1 MRAIDKF
8 IIHVTHNLFPLN
20 EYSEKEINF
29 LMAQFKEEADDLDIN
44 ISDTQLRAYIERFD
58 TLKNSPKVTEKE
70 LRKYSL
76 SKLIKLVT
84 ASKGAEGIP
93 DEIEDTPDV
102 VYNEGGITIWNGSKA
117 DNCIK
122 YGKGER
128 WCITK
133 GSFGNYRYS
142 ENKGY
147 PVFYLAKNSALPDS
161 NKLSFVAIQVRDTP
175 EENERYVYT
184 NRNNSPY
191 ESPSMSFSTLLSE
204 IPWLNDIPN
213 IKGILKYIPLSGAE
227 KLTQKYNYEIATIRD
242 WLKFPFNIKEQ
253 YLVVKK
259 GKSSIFGDI
268 TNDEFVSKYLP
279 QFPQLAVFV
288 AKNYGIIDS
297 VILLKHL
304 DLFPP
309 SERKSITANL
319 QDKISLS
326 YLPTEVIP
334 FDVKKLLVTLNKWE
348 VSNIDRLYI
357 TKDGSTIV
365 KLTLGDDI
373 KVSLYQAEDD
383 YPNVKLNKR
392 TSRFLLDYPELDKI
406 PFRNLIRLAGD
417 DIISKDVIT
426 KLIDSAKTDPNSAI
440 VVKQIEN
447 GEIVL
452 DSNSFSS
459 YKIDK
464 NGGIVPLP
472 FDDEDVQKVFA
483 EMKDNTGFQE
493 SAINLLSQKGDIPI
507 PTSIDKNAL
516 LSIVKST
523 PYSVRTKQIDGELSV
538 LLTSDEGNN
547 TFMWA
552 SVIPSSRSYKP
563 VLSFG
568 TSSGNW
574 RLPSSYNNPSIPYY
588 QSYFTYLRSE
598 GKSFNE
604 EVLLGILRSN
614 TNAATKKE
622 FVRLDP
628 PIDPTCKYTPKVYLE
643 TAYLVNRTNPRES
656 LKISD
661 TGKLVKANITPANAA
676 TILGRALPATQA
688 APAAGGRGRPAGQP
702 NVPRAVQPAAAA
714 AGDINVQEV
723 MDETGLLT
731 AFLRLPRSI
740 LRRLNVTNASRVAP
754 NGDRGAARRNNQL
767 GNRGNVGRVIA
778 IGSSKIYIIRLAS
791 GQIIASINVQPGNS
805 NYVLTGNA
813 DGNVAISLNSPS
825 ELVSALTNRGLAE
838 HRSYI
843 VREYV
848 AQNPRHLD
856 EVRSMIQQ
864 HISETKKS

>member
-20 EYSEKEINF
+20 EYSEKEINL
-29 LMAQFKEEADDLDIN
+29 LMTKFKEEADDLDIN
-44 ISDTQLRAYIERFD
+44 INDTQLRAYIERFD
-58 TLKNSPKVTEKE
+58 TLKNSPKVTEKD

-84 ASKGAEGIP
+84 ASKGAEGTP

-184 NRNNSPY
+184 DRSNSPY
-191 ESPSMSFSTLLSE
+191 ESEAMPFSTLMSR

-227 KLTQKYNYEIATIRD
+227 KLTQKYNYETATIRD

-259 GKSSIFGDI
+259 GKSSIFNDI

-279 QFPQLAVFV
+279 QFPQLAIFV

-297 VILLKHL
+297 VTLLKHL

-319 QDKISLS
+319 QDKISLK

-464 NGGIVPLP
+464 SGGIVPVP
-472 FDDEDVQKVFA
+472 FDDEDVQKAFA

-493 SAINLLSQKGDIPI
+493 SAITLLSQKGDIPI

-552 SVIPSSRSYKP
+552 SIIPSSRSYKP
-563 VLSFG
+563 VMSFG
-568 TSSGNW
+568 VRDNW
-574 RLPSSYNNPSIPYY
+574 RLPTSYTTPSIPYY

-604 EVLLGILRSN
+604 EVLLGILRSS
-614 TNAATKKE
+614 TNASTKKE
-622 FVRLDP
+622 FIRLDP

-661 TGKLVKANITPANAA
+661 TGKLVKANIPPSSAA

-688 APAAGGRGRPAGQP
+688 APVAGGRGRPAGQP
-702 NVPRAVQPAAAA
+702 NAPRAVQPAVAA
-714 AGDINVQEV
+714 AGDINVADTME
-723 MDETGLLT
+723 EIGLDV
-731 AFLRLPRSI
+731 AFLRLPRAA
-740 LRRLNVTNASRVAP
+740 LRRLNVTNGVRVTP

-767 GNRGNVGRVIA
+767 GAAGSVGRIIA
-778 IGSSKIYIIRLAS
+778 VGDSKIYIIRLAN
-791 GQIIASINVQPGNS
+791 QQVIASINVQPGNS
-805 NYVLTGNA
+805 NYILFGNA
-813 DGNVAISLNSPS
+813 QGNTMVPLNSPA
-825 ELVSALTNRGLAE
+825 ELMSVLQRRNLAE
-838 HRSYI
+838 VHSYI

-864 HISETKKS
+864 HISETKNI

>member
-1 MRAIDKF
+1 
-8 IIHVTHNLFPLN
+8 
-20 EYSEKEINF
+20 
-29 LMAQFKEEADDLDIN
+29 
-44 ISDTQLRAYIERFD
+44 
-58 TLKNSPKVTEKE
+58 
-70 LRKYSL
+70 
-76 SKLIKLVT
+76 
-84 ASKGAEGIP
+84 
-93 DEIEDTPDV
+93 
-102 VYNEGGITIWNGSKA
+102 
-117 DNCIK
+117 
-122 YGKGER
+122 
-128 WCITK
+128 
-133 GSFGNYRYS
+133 
-142 ENKGY
+142 
-147 PVFYLAKNSALPDS
+147 
-161 NKLSFVAIQVRDTP
+161 
-175 EENERYVYT
+175 
-184 NRNNSPY
+184 
-191 ESPSMSFSTLLSE
+191 
-204 IPWLNDIPN
+204 
-213 IKGILKYIPLSGAE
+213 
-227 KLTQKYNYEIATIRD
+227 
-242 WLKFPFNIKEQ
+242 
-253 YLVVKK
+253 
-259 GKSSIFGDI
+259 
-268 TNDEFVSKYLP
+268 
-279 QFPQLAVFV
+279 
-288 AKNYGIIDS
+288 
-297 VILLKHL
+297 
-304 DLFPP
+304 
-309 SERKSITANL
+309 
-319 QDKISLS
+319 
-326 YLPTEVIP
+326 
-334 FDVKKLLVTLNKWE
+334 
-348 VSNIDRLYI
+348 
-357 TKDGSTIV
+357 
-365 KLTLGDDI
+365 
-373 KVSLYQAEDD
+373 
-383 YPNVKLNKR
+383 
-392 TSRFLLDYPELDKI
+392 
-406 PFRNLIRLAGD
+406 
-417 DIISKDVIT
+417 
-426 KLIDSAKTDPNSAI
+426 
-440 VVKQIEN
+440 
-447 GEIVL
+447 
-452 DSNSFSS
+452 
-459 YKIDK
+459 
-464 NGGIVPLP
+464 
-472 FDDEDVQKVFA
+472 
-483 EMKDNTGFQE
+483 
-493 SAINLLSQKGDIPI
+493 
-507 PTSIDKNAL
+507 
-516 LSIVKST
+516 
-523 PYSVRTKQIDGELSV
+523 
-538 LLTSDEGNN
+538 
-547 TFMWA
+547 MWA